1 MKQELHAL
9 ALTHPQRQ
17 VVSKNKRQ
25 SIISEYEPLLES
37 IENVVN
43 NTSRREPSM
52 TDKDVVTVYNTL
64 LRVLTRR
71 IDEAEARTTI
81 TGLSTRNKNLYT
93 QLERTIVQFDGS
105 ILSSARATSIAEND
119 MEIDPPI
126 KKELVLA
133 AEHVPAINDCLS
145 VLVDSVNLWTNEGGP
160 KGYLN
165 YISNFF
171 L

>member
-1 MKQELHAL
+1 MKQEQHAI
-9 ALTHPQRQ
+9 ALLHPQRQ
-17 VVSKNKRQ
+17 VVSKDKRQ
-25 SIISEYEPLLES
+25 SIISQYEPLLES
-37 IENVVN
+37 IEKVVN

-81 TGLSTRNKNLYT
+81 TGLSPRNKDLFS

-105 ILSSARATSIAEND
+105 ILPSARTNSIEEIGKD
-119 MEIDPPI
+119 IDPPL
-126 KKELVLA
+126 KQELPPTA
-133 AEHVPAINDCLS
+133 NRVPAIKDCLS
-145 VLVDSVNLWTNEGGP
+145 LLVDSVRLWTNEGGP

-165 YISNFF
+165 YIHNFF